1 MVQLVIRPKLRA
13 PMSKVSGNL
22 FVIAAPS
29 GAGKSSMIDALLKR
43 NPCGSMQ
50 VSVSTTTRKPRPGER
65 EGEHYYF
72 VDEATFLEQVE
83 QGNFYEYAKVF
94 DHYYGTSRFVIED
107 TLASGVDV
115 FLDIDWQGTR
125 QVKAAYPGVHTI
137 FILPPSNEELEQRL
151 RNRGQDSDE
160 VIAKRMAKAQHEMSH
175 YAEFSYLIVNENFDE
190 SVDQLEHIV
199 LSQRLRRS
207 KQQIRYREILQDLL
221 AE

>member
-1 MVQLVIRPKLRA
+1 
-13 PMSKVSGNL
+13 MSRVSGNL

-43 NPCGSMQ
+43 HPKGSMQ
-50 VSVSTTTRKPRPGER
+50 VSVSTTTRKPRPGEKD
-65 EGEHYYF
+65 GVHYYF
-72 VDEATFLEQVE
+72 VDENTFVEQVAA
-83 QGNFYEYAKVF
+83 GNFYEHAKVF
-94 DHYYGTSRFVIED
+94 DHYYGTSRHVIED

-115 FLDIDWQGTR
+115 FLDIDWQGAR

-137 FILPPSNEELEQRL
+137 FILPPSNAELERRL
-151 RNRGQDSDE
+151 RTRGQDSDE
-160 VIAKRMAKAQHEMSH
+160 VIAKRMAKAQHEMAH
-175 YAEFSYLIVNENFDE
+175 YGEFGYIIVNEVFE
-190 SVDQLEHIV
+190 QSVDQLEHIV

>member
-1 MVQLVIRPKLRA
+1 
-13 PMSKVSGNL
+13 MSKVSGNL

-29 GAGKSSMIDALLKR
+29 GAGKSSLINALLER

-50 VSVSTTTRKPRPGER
+50 VSVSTTTRTPRPGEH
-65 EGEHYYF
+65 EGEHYFF
-72 VDEATFLEQVE
+72 VDEQTFLEQVE
-83 QGNFYEYAKVF
+83 QGNFYEHAKVF
-94 DHYYGTSRFVIED
+94 DHYYGTSRFVIEE

-137 FILPPSNEELEQRL
+137 FILPPSTQELERRL
-151 RNRGQDSDE
+151 RTRGQDSDE

-175 YAEFSYLIVNENFDE
+175 YAEFSYLIVNQDFED
-190 SVDQLEHIV
+190 SVNQLEHIV

-207 KQQIRYREILQDLL
+207 KQQIRHQHILKDLL

>member
-1 MVQLVIRPKLRA
+1 
-13 PMSKVSGNL
+13 MSRVSGNL

-29 GAGKSSMIDALLKR
+29 GAGKSSMICALLKR
-43 NPCGSMQ
+43 HPKGTMQ
-50 VSVSTTTRKPRPGER
+50 VSVSTTTRKPRPGEN

-72 VDEATFLEQVE
+72 VDEKTFVEQVE
-83 QGNFYEYAKVF
+83 AGNFYEHAKVF
-94 DHYYGTSRFVIED
+94 DHYYGTSRHVIED

-137 FILPPSNEELEQRL
+137 FILPPSNEELERRL
-151 RNRGQDSDE
+151 RRRGQDSDE
-160 VIAKRMAKAQHEMSH
+160 VIAQRMAKAQHEMAH
-175 YAEFSYLIVNENFDE
+175 YGEFGYIIVNEDFAQ
-190 SVDQLEHIV
+190 SVEQLEHIV

-207 KQQIRYREILQDLL
+207 KQQIRYREILHDLL

>member
-1 MVQLVIRPKLRA
+1 
-13 PMSKVSGNL
+13 MSKVSGNL

-43 NPCGSMQ
+43 NPHGSMQ
-50 VSVSTTTRKPRPGER
+50 VSVSTTTRAPRPGER

-137 FILPPSNEELEQRL
+137 FILPPSNEELERRL
-151 RNRGQDSDE
+151 RTRGQDSDE

-175 YAEFSYLIVNENFDE
+175 YAEFSYLIVNEDFNE

-207 KQQIRYREILQDLL
+207 KQQIRYREILQALL

>member
-1 MVQLVIRPKLRA
+1 
-13 PMSKVSGNL
+13 MSKVSGNL

-43 NPCGSMQ
+43 NTSGSMQ

-65 EGEHYYF
+65 EGEHYFF
-72 VDEATFLEQVE
+72 VDETTFLEQVD

-137 FILPPSNEELEQRL
+137 FILPPSTAELERRL
-151 RNRGQDSDE
+151 RTRGQDSDE

-175 YAEFSYLIVNENFDE
+175 YAEFSYLIVNEDFE
-190 SVDQLEHIV
+190 KSVDQLEHIV

>member
-1 MVQLVIRPKLRA
+1 MA
-13 PMSKVSGNL
+13 KVSGNL

-43 NPCGSMQ
+43 HPQGAMQ
-50 VSVSTTTRKPRPGER
+50 VSVSTTTRKPRPGEKD
-65 EGEHYYF
+65 GVHYYF
-72 VDEATFLEQVE
+72 VDEASFLQQVD
-83 QGNFYEYAKVF
+83 QGNFYEHAKVF
-94 DHYYGTSRFVIED
+94 DHYYGTSRHVIED

-137 FILPPSNEELEQRL
+137 FILPPSTAELERRL
-151 RNRGQDSDE
+151 RTRGQDSDE
-160 VIAKRMAKAQHEMSH
+160 VIAKRMAKAQHEMAH
-175 YAEFSYLIVNENFDE
+175 YSEFGYIIVNEDFDK

-199 LSQRLRRS
+199 LCQRLRRS

>member
-1 MVQLVIRPKLRA
+1 
-13 PMSKVSGNL
+13 MSKVSGNL

-43 NPCGSMQ
+43 NPYGSMQ
-50 VSVSTTTRKPRPGER
+50 VSVSTTTRAPRPGER

-137 FILPPSNEELEQRL
+137 FILPPSNEELERRL
-151 RNRGQDSDE
+151 RTRGQDSDE

-175 YAEFSYLIVNENFDE
+175 YAEFSYLIVNEDFNE

-207 KQQIRYREILQDLL
+207 KQQIRYREILQALL